1 MNIAAVIVV
10 VVVCAFSL
18 TLDQS
23 SKNELGI
30 RSVDDGEVDE
40 LNTTEDL
47 VSVRWSRHAK
57 TRFPSKIDFEVF
69 SVTQTFSQM

>member
-40 LNTTEDL
+40 LNT
-47 VSVRWSRHAK
+47 A
-57 TRFPSKIDFEVF
+57 
-69 SVTQTFSQM
+69 

>member
-1 MNIAAVIVV
+1 MNIAVVIVV

-40 LNTTEDL
+40 LNTAEDL
-47 VSVRWSRHAK
+47 VSVRWSRLSLIH
-57 TRFPSKIDFEVF
+57 I
-69 SVTQTFSQM
+69 

>member
-10 VVVCAFSL
+10 VVVCTFSL

-40 LNTTEDL
+40 LNTAEDL

-57 TRFPSKIDFEVF
+57 TRFPSKLDIEFF

>member
-10 VVVCAFSL
+10 GVVCTFSL
-18 TLDQS
+18 TLDKS

-40 LNTTEDL
+40 LNTAEDL

-57 TRFPSKIDFEVF
+57 TRFPSKLDFEFF